1 VVCGWAIVPSSSPA
15 ATDVGAIA
23 LFLATLQSQ
32 RPAKLGQTRL
42 PEMPPMKTLTD
53 HLTQYAAYHR
63 DPRNL
68 LTHFIGIPLIVL
80 AVAILLSR
88 PGIVWAG
95 LWLSPAAL
103 VSLAAAVF
111 YLRLDLR
118 YGLLMSAVLLL
129 CVWLGAV
136 LAGATMALWLGVG
149 VGLFALGWIIQFI
162 GHYFEGRKPAFVDDL
177 TGLIIG
183 PLFVAAEL
191 GFMLGLREPLRLAIE
206 ARVGPVRLRDSAA
219 HG

>member
-1 VVCGWAIVPSSSPA
+1 
-15 ATDVGAIA
+15 
-23 LFLATLQSQ
+23 
-32 RPAKLGQTRL
+32 
-42 PEMPPMKTLTD
+42 MKTLTD
-53 HLTQYAAYHR
+53 HLAQYAAYHR

-68 LTHFIGIPLIVL
+68 LTHFVGIPLIVL
-80 AVAILLSR
+80 AVAVLLSR
-88 PGIVWAG
+88 PGMDVAG
-95 LWLSPAAL
+95 IWLSPAAL
-103 VSLAAAVF
+103 VSLAAALF

-118 YGLLMSAVLLL
+118 YGLLMSVVLLL
-129 CVWLGAV
+129 CIWLGAR
-136 LAGATMALWLGVG
+136 LASATTAVWLGVG
-149 VGLFALGWIIQFI
+149 LGLFVLGWVIQFV

-206 ARVGPVRLRDSAA
+206 ARVGPVRLRESAA

>member
-1 VVCGWAIVPSSSPA
+1 M
-15 ATDVGAIA
+15 
-23 LFLATLQSQ
+23 Q
-32 RPAKLGQTRL
+32 
-42 PEMPPMKTLTD
+42 PMKTLTD
-53 HLTQYAAYHR
+53 HLAQYAAYHR

-68 LTHFIGIPLIVL
+68 LTHFVGIPLIVV
-80 AVAILLSR
+80 AVAVLLSR
-88 PGIVWAG
+88 PGIAWAG

-103 VSLAAAVF
+103 VSLVAALF

-118 YGLLMSAVLLL
+118 YGMLMSAVLAL
-129 CVWLGAV
+129 CLWLGA
-136 LAGATMALWLGVG
+136 LTAGAGTALWLGIG
-149 VGLFALGWIIQFI
+149 VGLFVVGWIIQFV

-177 TGLIIG
+177 SGLIIG

-206 ARVGPVRLRDSAA
+206 ARVGPVRLRHSAA